1 MPINL
6 HISGE
11 TANEFQDALT
21 AVLGLLGSPTLA
33 AAAENK
39 IVVGETS
46 TAAPEPKAAPAR
58 KPRETKN
65 EPAKPAT
72 EASSDA
78 GSTQES
84 SDVTSDSGQ
93 TAAAAASPSEKP
105 ASEQIVDN
113 DPPTTKKLDFDKEV
127 APKVLGYVRYKGKA
141 WVEEI
146 LSEFGVKRA
155 SDLDDDRLPE
165 LLETL
170 EDRGGELPK

>member
-1 MPINL
+1 MSIE
-6 HISGE
+6 IRIIG
-11 TANEFQDALT
+11 AD
-21 AVLGLLGSPTLA
+21 
-33 AAAENK
+33 AAETIAQLTGLTQGLNGASTSA
-39 IVVGETS
+39 IVAATAGETS
-46 TAAPEPKAAPAR
+46 TATPEPKAASTR
-58 KPRETKN
+58 KPRETK
-65 EPAKPAT
+65 PAETVA
-72 EASSDA
+72 E
-78 GSTQES
+78 Q
-84 SDVTSDSGQ
+84 
-93 TAAAAASPSEKP
+93 ASPAEDSSATAKQETGTSPTEPETP

-113 DPPTTKKLDFDKEV
+113 DPPATKKLDFDKEV